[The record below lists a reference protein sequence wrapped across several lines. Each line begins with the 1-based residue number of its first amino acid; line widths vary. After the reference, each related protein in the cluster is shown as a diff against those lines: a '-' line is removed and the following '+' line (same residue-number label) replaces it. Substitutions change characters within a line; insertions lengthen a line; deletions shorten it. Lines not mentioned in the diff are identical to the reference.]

1 MADNKLNMNILRQAL
16 TDRTD
21 ATDKEAGLFLKAFA
35 EQIVEGLKSGE
46 QVKINGLGTFRLQ
59 EMAPRKSVNVNTGE
73 AIVIPGYK
81 KAVFSPE
88 VSIREMVENNG
99 RVAAVNLNEQVA
111 PAVTADEETL
121 SPIEKL
127 GRQADEIVDLL
138 ADLGQGPKA
147 GKTAEVQEETEV
159 SKASEAAETVETS
172 AEREVIRESAIE
184 EKEEETEGAETAA
197 EETKEEAAEEETA
210 TKTEEVAT
218 DTKETEGRKEE
229 TETKAEETGTE
240 EVKPDPK
247 KPGKRFNFWRDTLIC
262 VACLI
267 AILAGGF
274 FFLRYELGNWIDGIA
289 DGREQTVADTITAQ
303 PQPVPVDTLPIP
315 VATKTVITEQ
325 PERPVYTSFIAT
337 EEIREGSRLTWL
349 AYRYYGNKALWVY
362 IYDANKDHLGN
373 PNNIKTGTPIR
384 IPKLTEAQRDT
395 TLNATRETLRLLEQ
409 EAMSRK

>member
-99 RVAAVNLNEQVA
+99 RVAAVNLNEQAA
-111 PAVTADEETL
+111 PAATADEETL

-147 GKTAEVQEETEV
+147 GKNAEVQEETDV
-159 SKASEAAETVETS
+159 SETSEAAETVETA
-172 AEREVIRESAIE
+172 AEREVIQESAIE
-184 EKEEETEGAETAA
+184 EKEEETEGTETAA

-210 TKTEEVAT
+210 TEEVAT
-218 DTKETEGRKEE
+218 DTQETEERKEE
-229 TETKAEETGTE
+229 TDTE
-240 EVKPDPK
+240 EVKPDSK

-289 DGREQTVADTITAQ
+289 DGREQTAADTMSIQ
-303 PQPVPVDTLPIP
+303 PQPVPVDTLPVP

-325 PERPVYTSFIAT
+325 SERPVYTSFIAT

>member
-99 RVAAVNLNEQVA
+99 RVAAVNLNEQAA
-111 PAVTADEETL
+111 PAATADEETL

-147 GKTAEVQEETEV
+147 VKNAEVQEDTEV
-159 SKASEAAETVETS
+159 SEASEAAETIETA
-172 AEREVIRESAIE
+172 AEREVIQESTIA
-184 EKEEETEGAETAA
+184 EKEAKTEGAETAA

-210 TKTEEVAT
+210 TEEVAT
-218 DTKETEGRKEE
+218 DTQETEERKEE
-229 TETKAEETGTE
+229 TDTE
-240 EVKPDPK
+240 EVKPDSK

-289 DGREQTVADTITAQ
+289 DGREQTAADTMNIQ

-315 VATKTVITEQ
+315 VATKTVIKEQ

>member
-59 EMAPRKSVNVNTGE
+59 EMSPRKSVNVNTGE

-81 KAVFSPE
+81 RVVFSPE
-88 VSIREMVENNG
+88 ISIREMVENNG
-99 RVAAVNLNEQVA
+99 RVAAVNLNEQAA
-111 PAVTADEETL
+111 PAATADEETL

-147 GKTAEVQEETEV
+147 GKNAEVQEETEV
-159 SKASEAAETVETS
+159 SEASEAAETVETA
-172 AEREVIRESAIE
+172 AEKEVIPESAGE
-184 EKEEETEGAETAA
+184 EKEEETKGAETAV

-218 DTKETEGRKEE
+218 DTEE
-229 TETKAEETGTE
+229 TEEREEETRTKAETETE
-240 EVKPDPK
+240 EVKPNPK

-274 FFLRYELGNWIDGIA
+274 FFLRYELGSWIDGIA
-289 DGREQTVADTITAQ
+289 AGREQTVADTITAQ

-315 VATKTVITEQ
+315 VATKTVIKEQ
-325 PERPVYTSFIAT
+325 PERPVYTAFITT

-362 IYDANKDHLGN
+362 IYDANKDHLDN

-384 IPKLTEAQRDT
+384 IPKLTEAQQDT

>member
-147 GKTAEVQEETEV
+147 GKNAEVQEKTDVSET
-159 SKASEAAETVETS
+159 SEAAETVETA
-172 AEREVIRESAIE
+172 AEMEVIQESAIE

-218 DTKETEGRKEE
+218 DTKETEARKED
-229 TETKAEETGTE
+229 TETKAEETDTE
-240 EVKPDPK
+240 EVKPNPK

-262 VACLI
+262 VVCLI

-289 DGREQTVADTITAQ
+289 DGREQTAADTMSIQ
-303 PQPVPVDTLPIP
+303 PQPVPVDTLPVP
-315 VATKTVITEQ
+315 VATETVITEQ

>member
-99 RVAAVNLNEQVA
+99 RVAAVNLNEQAA
-111 PAVTADEETL
+111 PAATADEETL

-147 GKTAEVQEETEV
+147 VKNAEVQEETDV
-159 SKASEAAETVETS
+159 SETSEAAETVETA
-172 AEREVIRESAIE
+172 AEREVIQESAIA
-184 EKEEETEGAETAA
+184 EKEEETEGTETAA

-210 TKTEEVAT
+210 TEEVAT
-218 DTKETEGRKEE
+218 DTQETEERKEE
-229 TETKAEETGTE
+229 TDTE
-240 EVKPDPK
+240 EVKPDSK

-384 IPKLTEAQRDT
+384 IPKLTEAQQDT

>member
-99 RVAAVNLNEQVA
+99 RVAAVNLNEQA
-111 PAVTADEETL
+111 TPAATADEETL

-147 GKTAEVQEETEV
+147 VKNAEVQEETDV
-159 SKASEAAETVETS
+159 SETSEAAETVETA
-172 AEREVIRESAIE
+172 AEREVIQESAIE
-184 EKEEETEGAETAA
+184 EKEEETEGTETAA

-210 TKTEEVAT
+210 TEEVAT
-218 DTKETEGRKEE
+218 DTQETEERKEE
-229 TETKAEETGTE
+229 TDTE
-240 EVKPDPK
+240 EVKPDSK

-289 DGREQTVADTITAQ
+289 DGREQTAADTMSIQ
-303 PQPVPVDTLPIP
+303 PQPVPMDTLPIP

-325 PERPVYTSFIAT
+325 SERPVYTSFIAT

>member
-99 RVAAVNLNEQVA
+99 RVAAVNLNEQAA
-111 PAVTADEETL
+111 PAATADEETL

-147 GKTAEVQEETEV
+147 GKNAEVQEETEV
-159 SKASEAAETVETS
+159 SEASEAAETIETA
-172 AEREVIRESAIE
+172 AEREVIQESIIA
-184 EKEEETEGAETAA
+184 EKEAKTEGVETAV

-210 TKTEEVAT
+210 TEEVAT
-218 DTKETEGRKEE
+218 DTQETEERKEE
-229 TETKAEETGTE
+229 TETKAEETGTK

-247 KPGKRFNFWRDTLIC
+247 KSGKRFNFWRDTLIC

-289 DGREQTVADTITAQ
+289 DGREQTAADTMSIQ
-303 PQPVPVDTLPIP
+303 PQPVPVDTLPVP

-384 IPKLTEAQRDT
+384 IPKLTEAQQDT

>member
-1 MADNKLNMNILRQAL
+1 MADNKLNMNILRRAL

-99 RVAAVNLNEQVA
+99 RVAAVNLNEQAA
-111 PAVTADEETL
+111 PAATADEETL

-147 GKTAEVQEETEV
+147 VKNAEVQEETDV
-159 SKASEAAETVETS
+159 SETSEAAETVETA
-172 AEREVIRESAIE
+172 AEREVIQESAIE
-184 EKEEETEGAETAA
+184 EKEEETEGTETAA

-210 TKTEEVAT
+210 TEEVAT
-218 DTKETEGRKEE
+218 DTQETEERKEE
-229 TETKAEETGTE
+229 TDTE
-240 EVKPDPK
+240 EVKPDSK

-289 DGREQTVADTITAQ
+289 DGREQTAADTMSIQ
-303 PQPVPVDTLPIP
+303 PQPVPMDTLPIP

-325 PERPVYTSFIAT
+325 SERPVYTSFIAT

>member
-99 RVAAVNLNEQVA
+99 RVAAVNLNEQAA

-147 GKTAEVQEETEV
+147 GKTAEVQEETDV
-159 SKASEAAETVETS
+159 SEASEAAETVETS
-172 AEREVIRESAIE
+172 AEKEVIRESAIE
-184 EKEEETEGAETAA
+184 EKEEETEGAETAV

-210 TKTEEVAT
+210 TEEVAT
-218 DTKETEGRKEE
+218 DTQETEERKEE
-229 TETKAEETGTE
+229 TDTE
-240 EVKPDPK
+240 EIKSDSK

-289 DGREQTVADTITAQ
+289 AGREQTAADTMSIQ

-315 VATKTVITEQ
+315 VATETVITEQ

>member
-99 RVAAVNLNEQVA
+99 RVAAVNLNEQAA
-111 PAVTADEETL
+111 PAATADEETL

-147 GKTAEVQEETEV
+147 GKNAEVQEETEV
-159 SKASEAAETVETS
+159 SGASEAAETIETA
-172 AEREVIRESAIE
+172 AEREVIQESIIA
-184 EKEEETEGAETAA
+184 EKEAKTEGAETAV

-210 TKTEEVAT
+210 TEEVAT
-218 DTKETEGRKEE
+218 DTQETEERKEE
-229 TETKAEETGTE
+229 TDTD
-240 EVKPDPK
+240 EVKPADPK

-289 DGREQTVADTITAQ
+289 DGREQTAADTTAKQ
-303 PQPVPVDTLPIP
+303 PQPVPVDTLPVP

-384 IPKLTEAQRDT
+384 IPKLTEAQQDT

>member
-99 RVAAVNLNEQVA
+99 RVAAVNLNEQAA
-111 PAVTADEETL
+111 PAATADEETL

-147 GKTAEVQEETEV
+147 GKNAEVQEETEV
-159 SKASEAAETVETS
+159 SEASEAAETIETA
-172 AEREVIRESAIE
+172 AEREVIQESIIA
-184 EKEEETEGAETAA
+184 EKEAKTEGVETAV

-210 TKTEEVAT
+210 TEEVAT
-218 DTKETEGRKEE
+218 DTQETEERKEE
-229 TETKAEETGTE
+229 TETKAEETGTK

-247 KPGKRFNFWRDTLIC
+247 KSGKRFNFWRDTLIC

-289 DGREQTVADTITAQ
+289 DGREQTAADTMSIQ
-303 PQPVPVDTLPIP
+303 PQPVPVDTLPVP

>member
-59 EMAPRKSVNVNTGE
+59 EMASRKSVNVNTGE

-81 KAVFSPE
+81 RVVFSPE
-88 VSIREMVENNG
+88 ISIREMVENNG
-99 RVAAVNLNEQVA
+99 RMAAVNLNEQAA
-111 PAVTADEETL
+111 PAATTDEETL

-147 GKTAEVQEETEV
+147 GKNAEVQEETDV
-159 SKASEAAETVETS
+159 SELPEAAETVETA
-172 AEREVIRESAIE
+172 AEREVIQESAIE

-210 TKTEEVAT
+210 TEEVAT
-218 DTKETEGRKEE
+218 DTQETAEREE
-229 TETKAEETGTE
+229 EAGTKAEETGTE

-289 DGREQTVADTITAQ
+289 DGREQTAADTMSIQ
-303 PQPVPVDTLPIP
+303 PQPVPMDTLSIP
-315 VATKTVITEQ
+315 VATETVITEQ

-373 PNNIKTGTPIR
+373 PNNIQVGTPIR

-395 TLNATRETLRLLEQ
+395 TRNATRETLRLLEQ

>member
-1 MADNKLNMNILRQAL
+1 MNILRQAL

-99 RVAAVNLNEQVA
+99 RVAAVNLNEQAA
-111 PAVTADEETL
+111 PAATADEETL

-147 GKTAEVQEETEV
+147 GKNAEVQEETDV
-159 SKASEAAETVETS
+159 SETSEAAETVETA
-172 AEREVIRESAIE
+172 AEREVIQESAIE
-184 EKEEETEGAETAA
+184 EKEEETEGTETAA

-210 TKTEEVAT
+210 TEEVAT
-218 DTKETEGRKEE
+218 DTQETEERKEE
-229 TETKAEETGTE
+229 TDTE
-240 EVKPDPK
+240 EVKPDSK

-289 DGREQTVADTITAQ
+289 DGREQTAADTMSIQ
-303 PQPVPVDTLPIP
+303 PQPVPVDTLPVP

-325 PERPVYTSFIAT
+325 SERPVYTSFIAT

>member
-99 RVAAVNLNEQVA
+99 RVAAVNLNEQAA
-111 PAVTADEETL
+111 PAATADEETL

-147 GKTAEVQEETEV
+147 VKNAEVQEETEV
-159 SKASEAAETVETS
+159 SEASEAAETIETA
-172 AEREVIRESAIE
+172 AEREVIQESTIA
-184 EKEEETEGAETAA
+184 EKEAKTEGAETAV

-210 TKTEEVAT
+210 TEEVAT
-218 DTKETEGRKEE
+218 DTQETEERKEE
-229 TETKAEETGTE
+229 TDTE

-289 DGREQTVADTITAQ
+289 DGREQTAADTTAKQ

-315 VATKTVITEQ
+315 VATKTVIKEQ

>member
-99 RVAAVNLNEQVA
+99 RVAAVNLNEQAA
-111 PAVTADEETL
+111 PAATADEETL

-147 GKTAEVQEETEV
+147 VKNAEVQEETDV
-159 SKASEAAETVETS
+159 SETSEAAETVETA
-172 AEREVIRESAIE
+172 AEREVIQESAIE
-184 EKEEETEGAETAA
+184 EKEEETEGTETAA

-210 TKTEEVAT
+210 TEEVAT
-218 DTKETEGRKEE
+218 DTQETEERKEE
-229 TETKAEETGTE
+229 TDTE
-240 EVKPDPK
+240 EVKPDSK

-289 DGREQTVADTITAQ
+289 DGREQTAADTMSIQ
-303 PQPVPVDTLPIP
+303 PQPVPVDTLPVP

-325 PERPVYTSFIAT
+325 SERPVYTSFIAT

>member
-99 RVAAVNLNEQVA
+99 RVAAVNLNEQAA
-111 PAVTADEETL
+111 PAATADEETL

-147 GKTAEVQEETEV
+147 VKNAEVQEETDV
-159 SKASEAAETVETS
+159 SETSEAAETVETA
-172 AEREVIRESAIE
+172 AEREVIQESAIE
-184 EKEEETEGAETAA
+184 EKEEETEGTETAA

-210 TKTEEVAT
+210 TEEVAT
-218 DTKETEGRKEE
+218 DTQETEERKEE
-229 TETKAEETGTE
+229 TDTE
-240 EVKPDPK
+240 EVKPDSK

-289 DGREQTVADTITAQ
+289 DGREQTAADTMSIQ
-303 PQPVPVDTLPIP
+303 PQPVPMDTLPIP
-315 VATKTVITEQ
+315 VATKTVVTEQ
-325 PERPVYTSFIAT
+325 SERPVYTSFIAT

>member
-1 MADNKLNMNILRQAL
+1 MNILRQAL

-99 RVAAVNLNEQVA
+99 RVAAVNLNEQAA
-111 PAVTADEETL
+111 PAMTADEETL

-147 GKTAEVQEETEV
+147 VKNTDVQEDTEQTDSIETPKEPDD
-159 SKASEAAETVETS
+159 SQAT
-172 AEREVIRESAIE
+172 
-184 EKEEETEGAETAA
+184 EKEEKTIAET
-197 EETKEEAAEEETA
+197 EETA
-210 TKTEEVAT
+210 TEEKKEIETAGAT
-218 DTKETEGRKEE
+218 NEAQEE
-229 TETKAEETGTE
+229 TETKAEETDTE
-240 EVKPDPK
+240 EVKPADPK

-289 DGREQTVADTITAQ
+289 DGREQTAADTTAKQ

>member
-99 RVAAVNLNEQVA
+99 RVAAVNLNEQAA
-111 PAVTADEETL
+111 PAATADEETL

-147 GKTAEVQEETEV
+147 GKNAEVQEETEV
-159 SKASEAAETVETS
+159 SEASEAAETIETA
-172 AEREVIRESAIE
+172 AEREVIQESIIA
-184 EKEEETEGAETAA
+184 EKEAKTEGVETAV

-210 TKTEEVAT
+210 TEEVAT
-218 DTKETEGRKEE
+218 DTQETEERKEE
-229 TETKAEETGTE
+229 TDTE
-240 EVKPDPK
+240 EVKPDSK
-247 KPGKRFNFWRDTLIC
+247 KPGKWFNFWRDTLIC

-289 DGREQTVADTITAQ
+289 DGREQTAADTMSIQ
-303 PQPVPVDTLPIP
+303 PQPVPMDTLPIP

-325 PERPVYTSFIAT
+325 SERPVYTSFIAT

>member
-99 RVAAVNLNEQVA
+99 RVAAVNLNEQAA
-111 PAVTADEETL
+111 PAATADEETL

-147 GKTAEVQEETEV
+147 VKNAEVQEETDV
-159 SKASEAAETVETS
+159 SETSEAAETVETA
-172 AEREVIRESAIE
+172 AEREVIQESAIE
-184 EKEEETEGAETAA
+184 EKEEETEGTETAA

-210 TKTEEVAT
+210 TEEVAT
-218 DTKETEGRKEE
+218 DTQETEERKEE
-229 TETKAEETGTE
+229 TDTE
-240 EVKPDPK
+240 EVKPDSK

-289 DGREQTVADTITAQ
+289 DGREQTAADTMSIQ
-303 PQPVPVDTLPIP
+303 PQPVPMDTLPIP

-325 PERPVYTSFIAT
+325 SERPVYTSFIAT

>member
-1 MADNKLNMNILRQAL
+1 MADNKLNMNILRQAI

-21 ATDKEAGLFLKAFA
+21 ASDKEAGLFLRVFA

-59 EMAPRKSVNVNTGE
+59 EMSPRRSVNVNTGE

-81 KAVFSPE
+81 RVVFSPE
-88 VSIREMVENNG
+88 ISIREMVENNG
-99 RVAAVNLNEQVA
+99 RIAAVNPNKQTT
-111 PAVTADEETL
+111 PAATADEETL

-147 GKTAEVQEETEV
+147 GKNAEVQEGTEV
-159 SKASEAAETVETS
+159 SEAEAAETVETA
-172 AEREVIRESAIE
+172 AERDVIQESAGE

-197 EETKEEAAEEETA
+197 EETKEEAAEEGTA
-210 TKTEEVAT
+210 TEEVAT
-218 DTKETEGRKEE
+218 DTKETAEREE
-229 TETKAEETGTE
+229 EAETKAEETGTE

-247 KPGKRFNFWRDTLIC
+247 KQEKRFNFWRDTLIC

-274 FFLRYELGNWIDGIA
+274 FFLRYELGSWIDGIA
-289 DGREQTVADTITAQ
+289 AGREQTAADTIAAQ
-303 PQPVPVDTLPIP
+303 PLPVTSDTLVIP
-315 VATKTVITEQ
+315 VSTKTMEQ
-325 PERPVYTSFIAT
+325 SPTRPTYESFITT

-362 IYDANKDHLGN
+362 IYDANKDHLDN
-373 PNNIKTGTPIR
+373 PNNIQVGTPIR
-384 IPKLTEAQRDT
+384 IPELTEAQRDT
-395 TLNATRETLRLLEQ
+395 TLDATRETLRLLEQ
-409 EAMSRK
+409 EAMSR

>member
-1 MADNKLNMNILRQAL
+1 MNILRQAL

-21 ATDKEAGLFLKAFA
+21 ATDKEAGLFLKAFS

-99 RVAAVNLNEQVA
+99 RVAAVNLNEQAA
-111 PAVTADEETL
+111 PAATADEETL

-147 GKTAEVQEETEV
+147 GKNAEVQEETEV
-159 SKASEAAETVETS
+159 SEASEAAETIETA
-172 AEREVIRESAIE
+172 AEREVIQESTIA
-184 EKEEETEGAETAA
+184 EKEAKTEGAETAV

-210 TKTEEVAT
+210 TEEVAT
-218 DTKETEGRKEE
+218 DTQETEERKEK
-229 TETKAEETGTE
+229 TDTE
-240 EVKPDPK
+240 EVKPNPK

>member
-1 MADNKLNMNILRQAL
+1 MNILRQAL

-99 RVAAVNLNEQVA
+99 RVAAVNLNEQAA
-111 PAVTADEETL
+111 PAATADEETL

-147 GKTAEVQEETEV
+147 VKNAEVQEETEV
-159 SKASEAAETVETS
+159 SEASEAAETIETA
-172 AEREVIRESAIE
+172 AEREVIQESTIA
-184 EKEEETEGAETAA
+184 EKEAKTEGAETAV

-210 TKTEEVAT
+210 TEEVAT
-218 DTKETEGRKEE
+218 DTQETEEREEE
-229 TETKAEETGTE
+229 TDTE
-240 EVKPDPK
+240 EVKPDSK

-289 DGREQTVADTITAQ
+289 DGREQTAADTMGKQ
-303 PQPVPVDTLPIP
+303 PQPVPVDTLPVP